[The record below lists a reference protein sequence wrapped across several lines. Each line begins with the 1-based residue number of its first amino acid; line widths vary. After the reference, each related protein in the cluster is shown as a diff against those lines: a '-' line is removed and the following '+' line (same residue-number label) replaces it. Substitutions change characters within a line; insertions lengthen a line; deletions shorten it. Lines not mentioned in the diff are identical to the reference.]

1 MNIGAVTGN
10 DSLVNF
16 FKAVETAR
24 QRNVAAFE
32 HARPSAASEAPTK
45 TNAQSVAKAVL
56 QQRFYKPETTG
67 ENMAPGAAAQ
77 SSGLKTTKV
86 LGNFFDAYA

>member
-32 HARPSAASEAPTK
+32 HARPSAASEAPAK
-45 TNAQSVAKAVL
+45 TNAQGVGKAGS
-56 QQRFYKPETTG
+56 QHRFYQPDTSGVNT
-67 ENMAPGAAAQ
+67 APGVTRQ